1 MVSAASD
8 EMAGEVAYI
17 ALNEFQGLSPAPLLN
32 FVYVQAEPS
41 LARQIK
47 RDLYQLPGAGIV
59 QLRSDARADIEQLV
73 GLFFAFAGVMV
84 ILALAMAFALLFN
97 TMTVNVLERQ
107 RELATMRAIGTS
119 RRRLGGQLALE
130 GFITWLL
137 ALLPGMIL
145 GYLLAVQVGKAFSSE
160 LFNFPIVINPRT
172 YVITAIGILL
182 TMIVAS
188 WPAFRRISRM
198 NLAEATKILT

>member
-1 MVSAASD
+1 
-8 EMAGEVAYI
+8 
-17 ALNEFQGLSPAPLLN
+17 
-32 FVYVQAEPS
+32 
-41 LARQIK
+41 
-47 RDLYQLPGAGIV
+47 LPGAGIV

-73 GLFFAFAGVMV
+73 GLFFAFAGIMFV
-84 ILALAMAFALLFN
+84 LALTMAFALLFN

-107 RELATMRAIGTS
+107 RELATMRALGAS
-119 RRRLGGQLALE
+119 RRQLGGQLALE

-137 ALLPGMIL
+137 ALLPGMLL

-172 YVITAIGILL
+172 YAITAIGILL